1 MLISRINLRVLFF
14 VILGFWTTMKSKI
27 TGGCKRCTFQIGLIQ
42 QKYFPFP
49 ISWSRWWQKVF
60 LNKNSA
66 ISGSRSWLWLC
77 QDKLS
82 LTLWSEWAS
91 SSWLK
96 FKQTVDTTLIICL
109 FICFMFHFEAAAFLM
124 AEFQQSISK
133 FSLTYFHFILYFAHN
148 LIPWSSRL
156 PLVGSS
162 SSKPFAQLLFP
173 PSLSPSP
180 FPQRFENYI
189 RLEGKK
195 ENIFHRTKKK
205 VKILFVSADLGVGDL
220 FWKSIFSLNQAWKW
234 FDSKFNSKQNPKYSF
249 KKIFIQ

>member
-1 MLISRINLRVLFF
+1 MSFSDFDV
-14 VILGFWTTMKSKI
+14 WTTMKSKS

-49 ISWSRWWQKVF
+49 ISWSRCWQKVF

-77 QDKLS
+77 QEKLS
-82 LTLWSEWAS
+82 LTLWSERTS

-133 FSLTYFHFILYFAHN
+133 FSIIYFHFILSFAHN

-189 RLEGKK
+189 RFEEKK
-195 ENIFHRTKKK
+195 ENIFHWTKKK
-205 VKILFVSADLGVGDL
+205 VKILFVADSWSRGGRSFLKIYFFIEMGLKMIL
-220 FWKSIFSLNQAWKW
+220 FKIQFKTKS
-234 FDSKFNSKQNPKYSF
+234 
-249 KKIFIQ
+249 